1 MRPVLLRQGR
11 IFLGLGHMVMPPS
24 PGVSAHCRKM
34 SSVLTIVGDKW
45 TVMIVMVLSE
55 RPRRFNDMK
64 RTIGGI
70 SQQMLTRTLKALER
84 DGFVSRTVHPTVPP
98 QVEYALT
105 DLGYS
110 LAEPLR
116 ALGAWAGAR
125 LDEIDGNRLRY
136 DIGKGVHLGQS
147 APAPGEAMTH

>member
-1 MRPVLLRQGR
+1 MD
-11 IFLGLGHMVMPPS
+11 MPAPA
-24 PGVSAHCRKM
+24 GVSAHCRKM

-45 TVMIVMVLSE
+45 TVMIVMVLVE
-55 RPRRFNDMK
+55 RPRRFNDIK

-84 DGFVSRTVHPTVPP
+84 DGAVSRTVHPTLPP

-105 DLGYS
+105 ELGRS

-116 ALGAWAGAR
+116 ALGTWAGEHLEAI
-125 LDEIDGNRLRY
+125 ENNRRRY
-136 DIGKGVHLGQS
+136 DTI
-147 APAPGEAMTH
+147 T